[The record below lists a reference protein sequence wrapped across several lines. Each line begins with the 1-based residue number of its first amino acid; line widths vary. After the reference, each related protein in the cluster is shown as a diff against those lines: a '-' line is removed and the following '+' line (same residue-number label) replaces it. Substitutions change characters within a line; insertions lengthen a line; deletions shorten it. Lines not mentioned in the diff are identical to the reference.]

1 MKFLVFCFSLLVS
14 SIFSSQMLKNENGD
28 ILSETPFFNEN
39 FIKSV
44 GLKSLNGTVSTKKE
58 LGAIK
63 SSGKKNNYL
72 FDKNGFLKCQY
83 KTITK
88 SQKRDTNFLFY
99 EYNTE
104 GDLLVK
110 RFSDSYGFY
119 SYSYKY
125 NEDGLKEN
133 QIYAREKNAA
143 KGKINFSLLEQYTIF
158 EESYKYTKSDSSVT
172 KTVLNSNGRPYQ
184 KETFFYD
191 KLGYLTSVKTRLLI
205 NNKTNREEY
214 SYNDKGLLKKIEYFK
229 DGNLK
234 AFKGV
239 KYDYDKFAN
248 VTFIDEYKNQERVI
262 HKELLYNH
270 STFVL
275 KTILS
280 QDLVTNLITITKFK
294 PEFYN

>member
-1 MKFLVFCFSLLVS
+1 MKFFVFYFSLLVS
-14 SIFSSQMLKNENGD
+14 SFYSAQMLKNEIGNF
-28 ILSETPFFNEN
+28 LSETPFFNEK

-44 GLKSLNGTVSTKKE
+44 RLKSLNGTVSTKKE

-63 SSGKKNNYL
+63 SSGKKNTYL

-83 KTITK
+83 KTIIK

-99 EYNTE
+99 EYNIE

-119 SYSYKY
+119 SYSYNY
-125 NEDGLKEN
+125 NEEGLKAN
-133 QIYAREKNAA
+133 QVYAREKNAS
-143 KGKINFSLLEQYTIF
+143 KSKINFSLLEQYIIF
-158 EESYKYTKSDSSVT
+158 EESYNYTNKDTSVT
-172 KTVLNSNGRPYQ
+172 KTVMNSNGRPYQ
-184 KETFFYD
+184 KEISYYNQ
-191 KLGYLTSVKTRLLI
+191 LGYLTMVKTRLLI
-205 NNKTNREEY
+205 NNKSSREEY

-229 DGNLK
+229 EGSEKPFK
-234 AFKGV
+234 AI
-239 KYDYDKFAN
+239 KYDYDQFAN
-248 VTFIDEYKNQERVI
+248 VTFIDEYKNQQRVI

-294 PEFYN
+294 PEFYH